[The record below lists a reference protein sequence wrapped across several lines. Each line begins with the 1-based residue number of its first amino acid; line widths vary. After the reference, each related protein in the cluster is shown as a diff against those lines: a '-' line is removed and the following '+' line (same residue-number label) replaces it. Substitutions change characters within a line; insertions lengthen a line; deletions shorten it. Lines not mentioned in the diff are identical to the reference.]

1 MNCYI
6 EVEVIKMSVLDFPR
20 LHFQGKARIHA
31 PTGYKNGL
39 IDLSDNTCYMNG
51 VPYKENHSAAEYH
64 EYLYQKGPKF
74 NSQGKLDENGPFSMA
89 QGWNFGGNGH
99 FSIDANIISTQRE
112 FGKVDLDDPVIGRS
126 VDFWGHYNEYVK
138 TSFNR
143 ARIFENDPA
152 SNWTNTIMLGQLA
165 FGRLGDS
172 NQVPYMLTAPI
183 NGYQLAR
190 WQDFDYIRDLP
201 EHILNK
207 EFGKAAVY
215 QFVVSKGEE
224 HFLWDDEV
232 NISPTVSL
240 LREAMQRDD
249 VLGLV
254 VQFSISN
261 MSAPVQPDCP
271 SFWELHGSI
280 GLWCKDELK
289 TYPGGRLLIP
299 ESDLN
304 KKAMGNLTLDLNS
317 QGISLNMITA
327 IPCIGRSI
335 EAEAGIHKIFSK
347 LDLCDL
353 EIRTVDS
360 NRLVGV
366 IKPEQ
371 YNKESHQLSSGLVD
385 IPYFDCENWSDLREQ
400 VENQGLCIVGTVDGE
415 RRVLV
420 KEKEINLQVDDACLF
435 LEFPNFDKGEDNS
448 VEVEVR
454 SFIRGIPQSV
464 QSINVNQ
471 FYNPRAFPQL
481 RYQSTKEEG
490 RRKKEEG
497 NCNEEFNSYLKVKD
511 RNNQNQN
518 QNQKFHYPR
527 NSELQIVGLK
537 PGRILDKDKEDFNSS
552 CEISTNKQGRGWFT
566 LRGAK
571 SGTCKILISSSL
583 NEHPG
588 GYDNLDE
595 AEIAYDNDNK
605 LGFWNT
611 SGFLA
616 VRVMGDDWH
625 LDNIPQKDVDFNL
638 IYEKVLSFYE
648 ASFSFMKAE
657 VFSLADKCKVAT
669 YARLMWQMSDPKNK
683 NKTYYMPPTRE
694 MSESQSKLLLKF
706 LQNQQQIGY
715 IPPSEQLPEPEIQIQ
730 DKNKNQDKFRVKTKE
745 ELIKALKQAA
755 ELEVAVMLQ
764 YIYAGYSVPNYVT
777 GEEYV
782 RRGLWTEQ
790 QLHLACGDNKEV
802 DNYGMRGVL
811 MEIAREEMIHFL
823 LVNNILMAIGEPFYA
838 AVPDFKQLNSK
849 FPIDIDFALEPL
861 NALSLQYFMRLEMP
875 DFLNETLDNE
885 PIPTSEQLH
894 KYGSLS
900 ELYGQ
905 IRDGLQNIPDLFKVD
920 KNKVGG
926 EHRLFM
932 RDNLNQKHPDYQMQ
946 VYDLKSALF
955 AIDVIVEHG
964 EGSQTQ
970 TETFARSHYQK
981 FRQLADALSQEQIN
995 VNKNQSRNGIV
1006 KTWNP
1011 SYPSLRN
1018 PSLDYQDCN
1027 SNVVT
1032 VPQTRTVMEIFNE
1045 SYFLMMQL
1053 MVQHF
1058 NANPNGSLRR
1068 SKLMNASIDIMTG
1081 MMRPLGELLMTLPS
1095 GKRGKTAGP
1104 SFDIP
1109 TPEYIPDS
1117 KIAAST
1123 IANKF
1128 EILAK
1133 RSYECE
1139 AIPEAVCEMFDFY
1152 CNFFEQGLNG

>member
-1 MNCYI
+1 
-6 EVEVIKMSVLDFPR
+6 MSVLHLPR
-20 LHFQGKARIHA
+20 LHFQGLARIHA

-39 IDLSDNTCYMNG
+39 VDISDNTCYMNG
-51 VPYKENHSAAEYH
+51 SPYKENHSASEYH
-64 EYLYQKGPKF
+64 EYLYNKGPKF
-74 NSQGKLDENGPFSMA
+74 NSEGKLDENGPFSKAM
-89 QGWNFGGNGH
+89 GWNFGGNGH
-99 FSIDANIISTQRE
+99 FSIDAKIISTQRE
-112 FGKVDLDDPVIGRS
+112 FGKVNKNDPAIGRN

-138 TSFNR
+138 TSVNR
-143 ARIFENDPA
+143 ARIFECDPA

-172 NQVPYMLTAPI
+172 NQIPYMVTAPI
-183 NGYQLAR
+183 QGYQLAR

-201 EHILNK
+201 EHILND

-215 QFVVSKGEE
+215 QFAIPKDAED
-224 HFLWDDEV
+224 FLWNDEV
-232 NISPTVSL
+232 NISPTVAL
-240 LREAMQRDD
+240 LKEAMQRED

-261 MSAPVQPDCP
+261 MSAPIQPDAP
-271 SFWELHGSI
+271 SFWELHGTI
-280 GLWCKDELK
+280 GLWCLSELK
-289 TYPGGRLLIP
+289 TYPSGRLLTPEP
-299 ESDLN
+299 ES
-304 KKAMGNLTLDLNS
+304 KAMRNLTVELNS

-327 IPCIGRSI
+327 IPCVGRS
-335 EAEAGIHKIFSK
+335 EKAENGFHKIFSK
-347 LDLCDL
+347 LNLGDL
-353 EIRTVDS
+353 EIRTVNS
-360 NRLVGV
+360 HRL
-366 IKPEQ
+366 IAKIPSEA
-371 YNKESHQLSSGLVD
+371 YEKEAHQLTSGLVD
-385 IPYFDCENWSDLREQ
+385 IPYFENWQDLRSE
-400 VENQGLCIVGTVDGE
+400 VENQGLCIIGTVDNE
-415 RRVLV
+415 RKILV

-435 LEFPNFDKGEDNS
+435 VEFPNLEKGKDNA
-448 VEVEVR
+448 VELEVR
-454 SFIRGIPQSV
+454 SFVRGVPTSV
-464 QSINVNQ
+464 QSVYVNQ

-481 RYQSTKEEG
+481 RYQFEQDFTH
-490 RRKKEEG
+490 
-497 NCNEEFNSYLKVKD
+497 NNKD
-511 RNNQNQN
+511 N
-518 QNQKFHYPR
+518 QNQKFHYPHS
-527 NSELQIVGLK
+527 SEIQIVGLK
-537 PGRILDKDKEDFNSS
+537 PGKQDEKGDFNSS
-552 CEISTNKQGRGWFT
+552 CEISTNKQGCGWFT
-566 LRGAK
+566 LKGAK
-571 SGTCKILISSSL
+571 AGTCKILISSSL
-583 NEHPG
+583 NEINR

-595 AEIAYDNDNK
+595 AEITYDNNNK
-605 LGFWNT
+605 LGFWNG

-625 LDNIPQKDVDFNL
+625 LDKIPQQDVDFNL
-638 IYEKVLSFYE
+638 IYEHILAFYE

-683 NKTYYMPPTRE
+683 SKTYYMPPTRD
-694 MSESQSKLLLKF
+694 MSEAKSKLLLKF

-715 IPPSEQLPEPEIQIQ
+715 IPPSEQKQQPEIQLQ
-730 DKNKNQDKFRVKTKE
+730 DKYQIQTKE

-764 YIYAGYSVPNYVT
+764 YIYAGYSVPNYIT

-782 RRGLWTEQ
+782 RRGLWTQE

-823 LVNNILMAIGEPFYA
+823 LVNNILMAIGEPYYP
-838 AVPDFKQLNSK
+838 AVPDFKQLNAK

-875 DFLNETLDNE
+875 DFLNDNN
-885 PIPTSEQLH
+885 IPTSVQLMSAPRH
-894 KYGSLS
+894 RNSINRRDTEGAEEEVEREEIVLHTYGSLS

-920 KNKVGG
+920 KNQVGG

-932 RDNLNQKHPDYQMQ
+932 RDNLNKAHPDYQMQ
-946 VYDLKSALF
+946 VYDVKSALF

-964 EGSQTQ
+964 EGSEIES
-970 TETFARSHYQK
+970 ETFARSHYQK
-981 FRQLADALSQEQIN
+981 FRDLADALSQEQIYA
-995 VNKNQSRNGIV
+995 NKSKNGIV

-1018 PSLDYQDCN
+1018 PSLNHQDHN

-1032 VPQTRTVMEIFNE
+1032 VPETRTVMEIFNE

-1058 NANPNGSLRR
+1058 NANPQGSLRR

-1109 TPEYIPDS
+1109 TPEYIPNPE
-1117 KIAAST
+1117 IAAST
-1123 IANKF
+1123 ISNQFKT
-1128 EILAK
+1128 LAK
-1133 RSYECE
+1133 RSHNCKV
-1139 AIPEAVCEMFDFY
+1139 IPEAVSEMFDFY
-1152 CNFFEQGLNG
+1152 CNFFNELANSEKKSKV

>member
-1 MNCYI
+1 
-6 EVEVIKMSVLDFPR
+6 MSVLHLPR
-20 LHFQGKARIHA
+20 LHFQGLARTHA

-39 IDLSDNTCYMNG
+39 VDISDNTCYING
-51 VPYKENHSAAEYH
+51 VPYKENHSASEYH
-64 EYLYQKGPKF
+64 EYLYNKGPKF
-74 NSQGKLDENGPFSMA
+74 NSEGKLDENGPFSMA

-99 FSIDANIISTQRE
+99 FSIDAKIISTQTE
-112 FGKVDLDDPVIGRS
+112 FGKVDQNDPVIGRN

-138 TSFNR
+138 TSVNR
-143 ARIFENDPA
+143 ARIFECDPA

-172 NQVPYMLTAPI
+172 NQVPYMVTAPI
-183 NGYQLAR
+183 EGYQLAR

-201 EHILNK
+201 EHILND

-215 QFVVSKGEE
+215 QFAIPKDAQD
-224 HFLWDDEV
+224 FLWNDEV
-232 NISPTVSL
+232 DISPTVSL
-240 LREAMQRDD
+240 LKEAMHRLD

-261 MSAPVQPDCP
+261 MSSPQQPDSP
-271 SFWELHGSI
+271 SFWELHGTI

-289 TYPGGRLLIP
+289 TYPSGRLLTP
-299 ESDLN
+299 ESESR
-304 KKAMGNLTLDLNS
+304 AMGNLTLNLNP

-327 IPCIGRSI
+327 IPNVGRSLNH
-335 EAEAGIHKIFSK
+335 ENGIHHLNSK
-347 LDLCDL
+347 LNLGDL

-360 NRLVGV
+360 HRL
-366 IKPEQ
+366 IAKIHKEA
-371 YNKESHQLSSGLVD
+371 YNKEAHQLTSGLVD
-385 IPYFDCENWSDLREQ
+385 IPYYDCENWDDLRED
-400 VENQGLCIVGTVDGE
+400 VENQGLCIIGTVDGE
-415 RRVLV
+415 RKILV
-420 KEKEINLQVDDACLF
+420 QEKEINLQVDDACLF
-435 LEFPNFDKGEDNS
+435 VEFPNLEKGEDNA
-448 VEVEVR
+448 VELEVR
-454 SFIRGIPQSV
+454 SFVRGIPTSV
-464 QSINVNQ
+464 QLINVNQ

-481 RYQSTKEEG
+481 RYQFE
-490 RRKKEEG
+490 R
-497 NCNEEFNSYLKVKD
+497 D
-511 RNNQNQN
+511 RNNLDK
-518 QNQKFHYPR
+518 KFHYPHS
-527 NSELQIVGLK
+527 SEIQIVGLK
-537 PGRILDKDKEDFNSS
+537 PGLQDEKGEFSSS

-566 LRGAK
+566 LKGAK
-571 SGTCKILISSSL
+571 AGTCKILISSSL
-583 NEHPG
+583 NEIFR

-595 AEIAYDNDNK
+595 AEITYDNDNK
-605 LGFWNT
+605 LGFWNA

-625 LDNIPQKDVDFNL
+625 LDKIPQQDVDFNL
-638 IYEKVLSFYE
+638 IYEHILSFYE

-683 NKTYYMPPTRE
+683 TKTYYMPPTRD
-694 MSESQSKLLLKF
+694 MSEAKSQLLLKF

-715 IPPSEQLPEPEIQIQ
+715 IPPSEQLPKAEIQLSDKYKIQ
-730 DKNKNQDKFRVKTKE
+730 TKE

-782 RRGLWTEQ
+782 RRGLWTQE

-823 LVNNILMAIGEPFYA
+823 LVNNILMAFGEPFYP
-838 AVPDFKQLNSK
+838 AVPDFKQLNAK
-849 FPIDIDFALEPL
+849 FPIDIDFGLEPL

-875 DFLNETLDNE
+875 DFLNETLVNE
-885 PIPTSEQLH
+885 SIPISEQLH
-894 KYGSLS
+894 TYGSLS

-905 IRDGLQNIPDLFKVD
+905 IRDGLQNIPDLFTVD

-932 RDNLNQKHPDYQMQ
+932 RDNLNKQHPDYQMQ

-955 AIDVIVEHG
+955 AVDVIVEHG
-964 EGSQTQ
+964 EGSEIE

-981 FRQLADALSQEQIN
+981 FRDLADALSLEQIN
-995 VNKNQSRNGIV
+995 QSKKGEKR
-1006 KTWNP
+1006 TWNP
-1011 SYPSLRN
+1011 SYPSVRN
-1018 PSLDYQDCN
+1018 PSLNHQDHN

-1032 VPQTRTVMEIFNE
+1032 VPETRTVMEIFNE

-1058 NANPNGSLRR
+1058 NANPQGSLRR

-1109 TPEYIPDS
+1109 TPEYIPNPE
-1117 KIAAST
+1117 IAAST
-1123 IANKF
+1123 ISNQF
-1128 EILAK
+1128 GILAK
-1133 RSYECE
+1133 RSHNCKV
-1139 AIPEAVCEMFDFY
+1139 IPLSVSELFDFY
-1152 CNFFEQGLNG
+1152 CNFFEDLRSKEE

>member
-1 MNCYI
+1 
-6 EVEVIKMSVLDFPR
+6 MSVLHLPR

-39 IDLSDNTCYMNG
+39 VDIGNNTCYMNG
-51 VPYKENHSAAEYH
+51 VPYQENHSASEYH
-64 EYLYQKGPKF
+64 EYLYNKGLLF
-74 NSQGKLDENGPFSMA
+74 NAEGKLDENGPFSMA

-99 FSIDANIISTQRE
+99 FSIDAQIISTQRE
-112 FGKVDLDDPVIGRS
+112 FGKVDKNDPVIGRS

-138 TSFNR
+138 TTFNR

-172 NQVPYMLTAPI
+172 NQVPYMVTAPI
-183 NGYQLAR
+183 QGYQLAR

-201 EHILNK
+201 EHILNH

-215 QFVVSKGEE
+215 QFAISKGEE
-224 HFLWDDEV
+224 DFLWNDEA

-240 LREAMQRDD
+240 LREAMQRED

-261 MSAPVQPDCP
+261 MSAPIQPDCP

-289 TYPGGRLLIP
+289 TYPGGRLLTPQP
-299 ESDLN
+299 ES
-304 KKAMGNLTLDLNS
+304 KAMGNLTLSLNP
-317 QGISLNMITA
+317 QGISVNMITA
-327 IPCIGRSI
+327 IPNVGRSLYI
-335 EAEAGIHKIFSK
+335 SDNGIHSPDSK
-347 LDLCDL
+347 LDLGDL

-360 NRLVGV
+360 NRLVG
-366 IKPEQ
+366 IIPSCLYK
-371 YNKESHQLSSGLVD
+371 KEAHDLTSGLVD
-385 IPYFDCENWSDLREQ
+385 IPYVENQDWQDLRED
-400 VENQGLCIVGTVDGE
+400 VENQGLCIIGTVAGE

-435 LEFPNFDKGEDNS
+435 VEFPNFSKGEDNT
-448 VEVEVR
+448 VEIEVR
-454 SFIRGIPQSV
+454 SFVRGVPQSV
-464 QSINVNQ
+464 SVYVNQ

-481 RYQSTKEEG
+481 RYQFERE
-490 RRKKEEG
+490 
-497 NCNEEFNSYLKVKD
+497 
-511 RNNQNQN
+511 RNNDENIN
-518 QNQKFHYPR
+518 TKFHYPR

-537 PGRILDKDKEDFNSS
+537 PGRILDKDKGDFNSS
-552 CEISTNKQGRGWFT
+552 CNLTTNKQGRGWFT

-583 NEHPG
+583 NEISR

-595 AEIAYDNDNK
+595 AEITYDNDNK
-605 LGFWNT
+605 LRFWNT

-625 LDNIPQKDVDFNL
+625 LDDIPQEDVDFNL
-638 IYEKVLSFYE
+638 IYEHVLSFYE

-683 NKTYYMPPTRE
+683 HKTYYMPPTRD

-715 IPPSEQLPEPEIQIQ
+715 IPPSEQKQPQQYQ
-730 DKNKNQDKFRVKTKE
+730 DKYQIKTKE

-782 RRGLWTEQ
+782 RRGLWTEE
-790 QLHLACGDNKEV
+790 QLHLACGDGKEV

-823 LVNNILMAIGEPFYA
+823 LVNNILMAIGEPFYP
-838 AVPDFKQLNSK
+838 AVPDFKQLNAK

-875 DFLNETLDNE
+875 DFLNETLVDE
-885 PIPTSEQLH
+885 TIPTSEQLH
-894 KYGSLS
+894 TYGSLS

-905 IRDGLQNIPDLFKVD
+905 IRDGLENIPDLFKVD

-946 VYDLKSALF
+946 VYDVKSALF
-955 AIDVIVEHG
+955 AVDVIVEHG
-964 EGSQTQ
+964 EGSQIE
-970 TETFARSHYQK
+970 TETFARSHYQR
-981 FRQLADALSQEQIN
+981 FRQLASALSQEQICAN
-995 VNKNQSRNGIV
+995 NKNQSRNGIV

-1018 PSLDYQDCN
+1018 PSLNHQDCN

-1058 NANPNGSLRR
+1058 NANPQGSLRR
-1068 SKLMNASIDIMTG
+1068 SKLMNASIDVMTG

-1104 SFDIP
+1104 SFEIP
-1109 TPEYIPDS
+1109 TPEYIPS
-1117 KIAAST
+1117 AKIAAST
-1123 IANKF
+1123 ISNQF
-1128 EILAK
+1128 EDLAK
-1133 RSYECE
+1133 RSHSCKV
-1139 AIPEAVCEMFDFY
+1139 IPEAVSEMFDFY
-1152 CNFFEQGLNG
+1152 KNFFEHGLNG

>member
-1 MNCYI
+1 
-6 EVEVIKMSVLDFPR
+6 MSVLDFPR
-20 LHFQGKARIHA
+20 LHFQGLARTHA

-39 IDLSDNTCYMNG
+39 VDISDNTCYMNG
-51 VPYKENHSAAEYH
+51 LPYKENHSASEYH
-64 EYLYQKGPKF
+64 EYLYNQGPKF
-74 NSQGKLDENGPFSMA
+74 NAEGKLDENGPFSKAM
-89 QGWNFGGNGH
+89 GWNFGGNGH
-99 FSIDANIISTQRE
+99 FSIDAKIISTQRE
-112 FGKVDLDDPVIGRS
+112 FNKVDLDDPVIGRS

-138 TSFNR
+138 TSVNR
-143 ARIFENDPA
+143 ARVFECDPA

-172 NQVPYMLTAPI
+172 NQVPYMVTAPI
-183 NGYQLAR
+183 QGYQLAR
-190 WQDFDYIRDLP
+190 WQDFDFIRDLP
-201 EHILNK
+201 DHILND

-215 QFVVSKGEE
+215 QFAISKDEE
-224 HFLWDDEV
+224 DFLWNDEV
-232 NISPTVSL
+232 DISPTVAL
-240 LREAMQRDD
+240 LKEAMQRED

-261 MSAPVQPDCP
+261 MSAPIQPDAP
-271 SFWELHGSI
+271 SFWELHGTI
-280 GLWCKDELK
+280 GLWCLSELK
-289 TYPGGRLLIP
+289 TYPSGRLLTPEP
-299 ESDLN
+299 ES
-304 KKAMGNLTLDLNS
+304 KAMRNLTLKLNS

-327 IPCIGRSI
+327 IPCVGRS
-335 EAEAGIHKIFSK
+335 EKAENGFHKIFSK
-347 LDLCDL
+347 SNLGDL
-353 EIRTVDS
+353 EIRTV
-360 NRLVGV
+360 NNHRL
-366 IKPEQ
+366 IAKIPSEA
-371 YNKESHQLSSGLVD
+371 YNKEAHQLTSGLVD
-385 IPYFDCENWSDLREQ
+385 IPYPSENWQDLRED
-400 VENQGLCIVGTVDGE
+400 VENQGLCIIGTVDNE
-415 RRVLV
+415 RKILV
-420 KEKEINLQVDDACLF
+420 QEKEINLQVDDACLF
-435 LEFPNFDKGEDNS
+435 VEFPNLEKEEDNA
-448 VEVEVR
+448 VELEVR
-454 SFIRGIPQSV
+454 SFVRGVPTSV
-464 QSINVNQ
+464 QSVYVNQ

-481 RYQSTKEEG
+481 RYQFSKEEG

-497 NCNEEFNSYLKVKD
+497 CD
-511 RNNQNQN
+511 I
-518 QNQKFHYPR
+518 FHYPK

-537 PGRILDKDKEDFNSS
+537 PGKQDEKGEFTDN

-566 LRGAK
+566 LKGAK
-571 SGTCKILISSSL
+571 AGTCKILISSSL
-583 NEHPG
+583 NEITC

-595 AEIAYDNDNK
+595 AEITYDNDNK

-611 SGFLA
+611 CGFLA

-625 LDNIPQKDVDFNL
+625 LDKIPQQDVDFNL
-638 IYEKVLSFYE
+638 IYEHILSFYE

-683 NKTYYMPPTRE
+683 SKTYYMPPTRD
-694 MSESQSKLLLKF
+694 MSEAKSKLLLKF

-715 IPPSEQLPEPEIQIQ
+715 IPPSEQLPEAEIQLEDKYQIQ
-730 DKNKNQDKFRVKTKE
+730 TKE

-782 RRGLWTEQ
+782 RRGLWTQE

-823 LVNNILMAIGEPFYA
+823 LVNNILMAIGEPFYP
-838 AVPDFKQLNSK
+838 AVPDFKQLNAK

-875 DFLNETLDNE
+875 DFLNEDLENE
-885 PIPTSEQLH
+885 PIPTSELH
-894 KYGSLS
+894 TYGSLS

-920 KNKVGG
+920 KNQVGG

-932 RDNLNQKHPDYQMQ
+932 RDNLNKQHPDYQMQ

-955 AIDVIVEHG
+955 AVDVIVEHG
-964 EGSQTQ
+964 EGSEIE

-981 FRQLADALSQEQIN
+981 FRNLADALSLEQIN
-995 VNKNQSRNGIV
+995 QSQKGEKR
-1006 KTWNP
+1006 TWNP

-1018 PSLDYQDCN
+1018 PSLNYQDRN

-1058 NANPNGSLRR
+1058 NANPQGSLRR
-1068 SKLMNASIDIMTG
+1068 SKLMNASIDVMTG

-1104 SFDIP
+1104 SFEIP
-1109 TPEYIPDS
+1109 TPEYIPNP

-1123 IANKF
+1123 ISNQF
-1128 EILAK
+1128 GILAK
-1133 RSYECE
+1133 RSHECKV
-1139 AIPEAVCEMFDFY
+1139 IPEAVSEMFDFY
-1152 CNFFEQGLNG
+1152 NNFFEELGSKQE

>member
-1 MNCYI
+1 
-6 EVEVIKMSVLDFPR
+6 MSVLDFPR
-20 LHFQGKARIHA
+20 LHFAGKARVHA

-64 EYLYQKGPKF
+64 EYLYNKGPKF
-74 NSQGKLDENGPFSMA
+74 NSEGKLDENGPFSMA

-99 FSIDANIISTQRE
+99 FSIDSQIISTQRE

-201 EHILNK
+201 DHILNH

-215 QFVVSKGEE
+215 QFAVSKGEE
-224 HFLWDDEV
+224 DFLWDDEV

-240 LREAMQRDD
+240 LREAMQRED

-280 GLWCKDELK
+280 GLWCRDELK
-289 TYPGGRLLIP
+289 SYPSGRLFIP
-299 ESDLN
+299 ESEH
-304 KKAMGNLTLDLNS
+304 KAMGNLTLNLNP
-317 QGISLNMITA
+317 QGLSLNMITA
-327 IPCIGRSI
+327 IPDVGRSPI
-335 EAEAGIHKIFSK
+335 PENGIHKIFSK
-347 LDLCDL
+347 LDNGDL

-360 NRLVGV
+360 NRLIGV
-366 IKPEQ
+366 IPQ
-371 YNKESHQLSSGLVD
+371 HLYNKEAHQLTSGLVD
-385 IPYFDCENWSDLREQ
+385 IPYFKNQNWSDLRED

-435 LEFPNFDKGEDNS
+435 VEFPNFSKGEDNA
-448 VEVEVR
+448 VEIEIR
-454 SFIRGIPQSV
+454 SFVRGVPQSV
-464 QSINVNQ
+464 QSIYINQ

-481 RYQSTKEEG
+481 RYQFEKEEG
-490 RRKKEEG
+490 R
-497 NCNEEFNSYLKVKD
+497 N
-511 RNNQNQN
+511 
-518 QNQKFHYPR
+518 KFHYPK

-537 PGRILDKDKEDFNSS
+537 PGRILDKDKEEFLSS
-552 CEISTNKQGRGWFT
+552 CEISTNHQGRGWIT
-566 LRGAK
+566 IRGAK

-583 NEHPG
+583 NEIPG
-588 GYDNLDE
+588 GYDNLEGAE
-595 AEIAYDNDNK
+595 ATYDNDNK
-605 LGFWNT
+605 LGFWSG
-611 SGFLA
+611 SGFFA
-616 VRVMGDDWH
+616 VRVMGNDWYLDD
-625 LDNIPQKDVDFNL
+625 IPQQDVDFNL

-683 NKTYYMPPTRE
+683 HKTYYMPPTRD

-715 IPPSEQLPEPEIQIQ
+715 IPPSEQLSKPEIQNQHQ
-730 DKNKNQDKFRVKTKE
+730 DKNKSKYQIQNKE

-782 RRGLWTEQ
+782 RRGLWTEE

-875 DFLNETLDNE
+875 DFLNETLADEKVNE
-885 PIPTSEQLH
+885 NIPTSEQLH
-894 KYGSLS
+894 KYASLS

-970 TETFARSHYQK
+970 TETFAKSHYQK
-981 FRQLADALSQEQIN
+981 FRQLADALSQEQI
-995 VNKNQSRNGIV
+995 NQSRNGIV

-1032 VPQTRTVMEIFNE
+1032 VPQTRTVMEIFNQ

-1058 NANPNGSLRR
+1058 NSNPNGSLRR

-1104 SFDIP
+1104 SFSIP
-1109 TPEYIPDS
+1109 TPEYIPNPET
-1117 KIAAST
+1117 AYQT
-1123 IANKF
+1123 ISREF
-1128 EILAK
+1128 QLLAK
-1133 RSYECE
+1133 MSHHCE
-1139 AIPEAVCEMFDFY
+1139 VIPEAVSQMFDFY
-1152 CNFFEQGLNG
+1152 DNFFEELRSKEK

>member
-1 MNCYI
+1 
-6 EVEVIKMSVLDFPR
+6 MSVLDFPR
-20 LHFQGKARIHA
+20 LHFQGLARIHA

-39 IDLSDNTCYMNG
+39 IDISDNTCYMNG
-51 VPYKENHSAAEYH
+51 LPYKENHSASEYH
-64 EYLYQKGPKF
+64 EYLYNQGPKF
-74 NSQGKLDENGPFSMA
+74 NAEGKLDENGPFSKAM
-89 QGWNFGGNGH
+89 GWNFGGNGH
-99 FSIDANIISTQRE
+99 FSIDAKIISTQRE
-112 FGKVDLDDPVIGRS
+112 FNKVDLDDPVIGRS

-138 TSFNR
+138 TSVNR
-143 ARIFENDPA
+143 ARIFECDPA

-172 NQVPYMLTAPI
+172 NQVPYMVTAPI
-183 NGYQLAR
+183 QGYQLAR

-201 EHILNK
+201 EHILND

-215 QFVVSKGEE
+215 QFAISKDEE
-224 HFLWDDEV
+224 DFLWNDEV
-232 NISPTVSL
+232 NISPTVAL
-240 LREAMQRDD
+240 LKEAMQRED

-261 MSAPVQPDCP
+261 MSAPTQPDAP
-271 SFWELHGSI
+271 SFWELHGTI
-280 GLWCKDELK
+280 GLWCLSELK
-289 TYPGGRLLIP
+289 TYPSGRLLTST
-299 ESDLN
+299 ESQ
-304 KKAMGNLTLDLNS
+304 AMGNLSLKLNS

-327 IPCIGRSI
+327 IPCVGRSLNS
-335 EAEAGIHKIFSK
+335 ENGIHSPDSK
-347 LDLCDL
+347 LNLGDL
-353 EIRTVDS
+353 EIRTVNS
-360 NRLVGV
+360 HRLIGK
-366 IKPEQ
+366 IPSEA
-371 YNKESHQLSSGLVD
+371 YNKEAHQLTSGLVD
-385 IPYFDCENWSDLREQ
+385 IPFYPSKNWQDLRSD
-400 VENQGLCIVGTVDGE
+400 VENQGLCIIGTVDGE

-435 LEFPNFDKGEDNS
+435 VEFPNFEKGEDNA
-448 VEVEVR
+448 VELEVR
-454 SFIRGIPQSV
+454 SFVRGVPQSV
-464 QSINVNQ
+464 QSVYVNQ

-481 RYQSTKEEG
+481 RYQFERDS
-490 RRKKEEG
+490 
-497 NCNEEFNSYLKVKD
+497 
-511 RNNQNQN
+511 NNTD
-518 QNQKFHYPR
+518 KTFHYPHS
-527 NSELQIVGLK
+527 SEIQIVGLK
-537 PGRILDKDKEDFNSS
+537 PGKLLDQEEFNSS

-566 LRGAK
+566 LKGAK
-571 SGTCKILISSSL
+571 AGTCKILISSSL
-583 NEHPG
+583 NEIPC
-588 GYDNLDE
+588 GYDNLDA

-605 LGFWNT
+605 LGFWNA

-625 LDNIPQKDVDFNL
+625 LDKIPQQDVDFNL
-638 IYEKVLSFYE
+638 IYEHILSFYE

-683 NKTYYMPPTRE
+683 NKTYYMPPTRD
-694 MSESQSKLLLKF
+694 MSEAKSQLLLKF

-715 IPPSEQLPEPEIQIQ
+715 IPPSEQLAEAKIQLEDKYQIQ
-730 DKNKNQDKFRVKTKE
+730 TKE

-782 RRGLWTEQ
+782 RRGLWTEE

-823 LVNNILMAIGEPFYA
+823 LVNNILMAIGEPFYP
-838 AVPDFKQLNSK
+838 AVPDFKQLNAK

-875 DFLNETLDNE
+875 DFLNETLVNE
-885 PIPTSEQLH
+885 SIPISEQLH
-894 KYGSLS
+894 TYGSLS

-932 RDNLNQKHPDYQMQ
+932 RDNLNKQHPDYQMQ

-955 AIDVIVEHG
+955 AVDVIVEHG
-964 EGSQTQ
+964 EGSEIE
-970 TETFARSHYQK
+970 TETFAKSHYQK
-981 FRQLADALSQEQIN
+981 FRNLADALSLEQIN
-995 VNKNQSRNGIV
+995 QSKKGEKR
-1006 KTWNP
+1006 TWNP

-1018 PSLDYQDCN
+1018 PSLNHQDHN

-1045 SYFLMMQL
+1045 SYLLMMQL

-1058 NANPNGSLRR
+1058 NANPQGSLRR

-1109 TPEYIPDS
+1109 TPEYIPNPE
-1117 KIAAST
+1117 IAAST
-1123 IANKF
+1123 ISNQF

-1133 RSYECE
+1133 RSHECKV
-1139 AIPEAVCEMFDFY
+1139 IPEAVSEMFDFY
-1152 CNFFEQGLNG
+1152 NNFFEELGSKEE

>member
-1 MNCYI
+1 
-6 EVEVIKMSVLDFPR
+6 MSVLDFPR

-51 VPYKENHSAAEYH
+51 VPYKENHSASEYH
-64 EYLYQKGPKF
+64 EYLYNKGPKF
-74 NSQGKLDENGPFSMA
+74 NSEGKLDENGPFSMA
-89 QGWNFGGNGH
+89 MGWNFGGNGH
-99 FSIDANIISTQRE
+99 FSIDAQIISTQRE
-112 FGKVDLDDPVIGRS
+112 FGKVDENDPVIGRS

-143 ARIFENDPA
+143 ARIFECDPA

-172 NQVPYMLTAPI
+172 NQVPYMVTAPI
-183 NGYQLAR
+183 QGYQLAR

-201 EHILNK
+201 EHILNH

-215 QFVVSKGEE
+215 QFAISKGEE
-224 HFLWDDEV
+224 DFLWNDEV

-240 LREAMQRDD
+240 LKEAMQRED

-261 MSAPVQPDCP
+261 MSAPVQPDAP
-271 SFWELHGSI
+271 SFWELHGTI

-289 TYPGGRLLIP
+289 SYPSGRLLI
-299 ESDLN
+299 
-304 KKAMGNLTLDLNS
+304 KAGSREQGAAKSAVLGSPQVEQLFKTGGSMSNLTLKLNP
-317 QGISLNMITA
+317 QGVSLNMITA
-327 IPCIGRSI
+327 IPNVGRSPD
-335 EAEAGIHKIFSK
+335 AEAGIHKIFSK
-347 LDLCDL
+347 LDLGDL

-371 YNKESHQLSSGLVD
+371 YNKEAHDLTSGLVD
-385 IPYFDCENWSDLREQ
+385 ISYCDRWEDLRED
-400 VENQGLCIVGTVDGE
+400 VENQGLCIIGTVAGE

-435 LEFPNFDKGEDNS
+435 VEFPNFSKGEDNA
-448 VEVEVR
+448 VEIEVR
-454 SFIRGIPQSV
+454 SFVRGVPQSV
-464 QSINVNQ
+464 QSVYINQ

-481 RYQSTKEEG
+481 RYQFSKEEG
-490 RRKKEEG
+490 
-497 NCNEEFNSYLKVKD
+497 C
-511 RNNQNQN
+511 
-518 QNQKFHYPR
+518 FHYPK
-527 NSELQIVGLK
+527 NSELQIVELK
-537 PGRILDKDKEDFNSS
+537 PGLQEEKGDFNSS

-571 SGTCKILISSSL
+571 AGTCKILISSSL
-583 NEHPG
+583 NEIPR

-595 AEIAYDNDNK
+595 AEITYDNDNK

-611 SGFLA
+611 SGFCA

-625 LDNIPQKDVDFNL
+625 LDDIPQEDVDFNL

-683 NKTYYMPPTRE
+683 HKTYYMPPTRD

-715 IPPSEQLPEPEIQIQ
+715 IPPRSQLQPQQYQ
-730 DKNKNQDKFRVKTKE
+730 DKYQDKYQIKTNV

-782 RRGLWTEQ
+782 RRGLWTEE

-823 LVNNILMAIGEPFYA
+823 LVNNILMAIGEPFYP
-838 AVPDFKQLNSK
+838 AVPDFKQLNAK

-875 DFLNETLDNE
+875 DFLNETLVE
-885 PIPTSEQLH
+885 ETIPTSEQLH
-894 KYGSLS
+894 TYGSLS

-905 IRDGLQNIPDLFKVD
+905 IRDGLENIPDLFTVD

-946 VYDLKSALF
+946 VYDVKSALF
-955 AIDVIVEHG
+955 AVDVIVEHG

-970 TETFARSHYQK
+970 SETFAKSHYQK
-981 FRQLADALSQEQIN
+981 FRQLADALSQEQICVN
-995 VNKNQSRNGIV
+995 NKNQSRNGIV

-1018 PSLDYQDCN
+1018 PSVSYQDHN

-1032 VPQTRTVMEIFNE
+1032 VPQTRMVMEIFNE

-1058 NANPNGSLRR
+1058 NANPQGSLRR

-1104 SFDIP
+1104 SFEIP

-1117 KIAAST
+1117 KIAYQT

-1133 RSYECE
+1133 RSYQCE
-1139 AIPEAVCEMFDFY
+1139 VIPEAVSEMFDFY
-1152 CNFFEQGLNG
+1152 CNFFEELRSKQK

>member
-1 MNCYI
+1 
-6 EVEVIKMSVLDFPR
+6 MSVLDFPR
-20 LHFQGKARIHA
+20 LHFQGLARIHA

-39 IDLSDNTCYMNG
+39 IDISDNTCYMNG
-51 VPYKENHSAAEYH
+51 FPYKENHSASEYH
-64 EYLYQKGPKF
+64 EYLYNKGPKF
-74 NSQGKLDENGPFSMA
+74 NAEGKLDENGPFSQAM
-89 QGWNFGGNGH
+89 GWNFGGNGH
-99 FSIDANIISTQRE
+99 FSIDAKIISTQRE
-112 FGKVDLDDPVIGRS
+112 FNKVDLDDPVIGRN

-138 TSFNR
+138 TSVNR
-143 ARIFENDPA
+143 ARIFECDPA

-172 NQVPYMLTAPI
+172 NQVPYMVTAPI
-183 NGYQLAR
+183 EGYQLAR

-201 EHILNK
+201 EHILND

-215 QFVVSKGEE
+215 QFAISKDEE
-224 HFLWDDEV
+224 DFLWNDEV
-232 NISPTVSL
+232 NISPTVAL
-240 LREAMQRDD
+240 LKEAMQRED

-261 MSAPVQPDCP
+261 MSSPQQPDAP
-271 SFWELHGSI
+271 SFWELHGTI
-280 GLWCKDELK
+280 GLWCLSELK
-289 TYPGGRLLIP
+289 TYPGGRLLT
-299 ESDLN
+299 S
-304 KKAMGNLTLDLNS
+304 KAGSSMGNLTLQLNS

-327 IPCIGRSI
+327 IPNVGRSLNS
-335 EAEAGIHKIFSK
+335 ENGFHSPDSK
-347 LDLCDL
+347 LNLGDL
-353 EIRTVDS
+353 EIRTVNS
-360 NRLVGV
+360 HRLIGK
-366 IKPEQ
+366 IPSEA
-371 YNKESHQLSSGLVD
+371 YNKEAHDLTSGLVD
-385 IPYFDCENWSDLREQ
+385 IPFYENWQDLRSD
-400 VENQGLCIVGTVDGE
+400 VENQGLCIIGTVDGE

-435 LEFPNFDKGEDNS
+435 VEFPNLDKGEDNA
-448 VEVEVR
+448 VELEVR
-454 SFIRGIPQSV
+454 SFVRGVPTSV
-464 QSINVNQ
+464 QSVYVNQ

-481 RYQSTKEEG
+481 RYQFERDS
-490 RRKKEEG
+490 
-497 NCNEEFNSYLKVKD
+497 
-511 RNNQNQN
+511 NNTD
-518 QNQKFHYPR
+518 KTFHYPHS
-527 NSELQIVGLK
+527 SEIQIVGLK
-537 PGRILDKDKEDFNSS
+537 PGKLLDQEEFNSS
-552 CEISTNKQGRGWFT
+552 CEISTNTQGRGWFT
-566 LRGAK
+566 LKGAK
-571 SGTCKILISSSL
+571 AGTCKILISSSL
-583 NEHPG
+583 NEIPC
-588 GYDNLDE
+588 GYDNLDA

-605 LGFWNT
+605 LGFWNA

-625 LDNIPQKDVDFNL
+625 LNKIPQQDVDFNL
-638 IYEKVLSFYE
+638 IYEHILSFYE

-683 NKTYYMPPTRE
+683 SKTYYMPPTRD
-694 MSESQSKLLLKF
+694 MSEAKSQLLLKF

-715 IPPSEQLPEPEIQIQ
+715 IPPSEQKQPEQPKHKI
-730 DKNKNQDKFRVKTKE
+730 KTKE

-782 RRGLWTEQ
+782 RRGLWTQE
-790 QLHLACGDNKEV
+790 QLHLACGDGKEV

-823 LVNNILMAIGEPFYA
+823 LVNNILMAIGEPFYP
-838 AVPDFKQLNSK
+838 AVPDFKQLNAK

-875 DFLNETLDNE
+875 DFLNENLVNE
-885 PIPTSEQLH
+885 SIPISEQLH
-894 KYGSLS
+894 TYGSLS

-905 IRDGLQNIPDLFKVD
+905 IRDGLQNIPDLFKID

-932 RDNLNQKHPDYQMQ
+932 RDNLNKAHPDYQMQ

-955 AIDVIVEHG
+955 AVDVIVEHG
-964 EGSQTQ
+964 EGSEIE

-981 FRQLADALSQEQIN
+981 FRNLADALSLEQIN
-995 VNKNQSRNGIV
+995 QSKKGEKR
-1006 KTWNP
+1006 TWNP
-1011 SYPSLRN
+1011 SYPSVRN
-1018 PSLDYQDCN
+1018 PSLNYQDHN

-1032 VPQTRTVMEIFNE
+1032 VPETRTVMEIFNE

-1058 NANPNGSLRR
+1058 NANPQGSLRR

-1117 KIAAST
+1117 KIAYHT
-1123 IANKF
+1123 ISSQF

-1133 RSYECE
+1133 RSHNCE
-1139 AIPEAVCEMFDFY
+1139 VIPLSVSEMFDFY
-1152 CNFFEQGLNG
+1152 NNFFNDLANSQN

>member
-1 MNCYI
+1 
-6 EVEVIKMSVLDFPR
+6 MSVLDFPR
-20 LHFQGKARIHA
+20 LHFQGFARVHA

-51 VPYKENHSAAEYH
+51 VPYKENHSASEYH
-64 EYLYQKGPKF
+64 EYLYNKGQKF
-74 NSQGKLDENGPFSMA
+74 NAEGKLDENGPFSMA

-99 FSIDANIISTQRE
+99 FSIDAKIISTQTE
-112 FGKVDLDDPVIGRS
+112 FGKVDESDPVIGRS

-165 FGRLGDS
+165 FGRLGES
-172 NQVPYMLTAPI
+172 NQVPYMVTAPI
-183 NGYQLAR
+183 EGYQLAR

-201 EHILNK
+201 DHILNH

-224 HFLWDDEV
+224 DFLWSDEV

-240 LREAMQRDD
+240 LKEAMQRED

-261 MSAPVQPDCP
+261 MSSPQQPDSP
-271 SFWELHGSI
+271 SFWELHGTI

-289 TYPGGRLLIP
+289 TYPGGRLLTPQP
-299 ESDLN
+299 EL
-304 KKAMGNLTLDLNS
+304 KEMGNLTLKLNS

-327 IPCIGRSI
+327 VPCVGRSNK
-335 EAEAGIHKIFSK
+335 AENGIHHIFSK
-347 LDLCDL
+347 LDLGDL

-366 IKPEQ
+366 IPQKL
-371 YNKESHQLSSGLVD
+371 YKKEAHDLTSGLVD
-385 IPYFDCENWSDLREQ
+385 IPYLENESWQDLRED
-400 VENQGLCIVGTVDGE
+400 VENQGLCIIGTVEGI
-415 RRVLV
+415 RKVLV

-435 LEFPNFDKGEDNS
+435 LEFPNYQKGEDNAY
-448 VEVEVR
+448 EVEVR
-454 SFIRGIPQSV
+454 SFVRGVPTSV
-464 QSINVNQ
+464 QSIYVNQ

-481 RYQSTKEEG
+481 RYQFERDS
-490 RRKKEEG
+490 
-497 NCNEEFNSYLKVKD
+497 NNKD
-511 RNNQNQN
+511 EI
-518 QNQKFHYPR
+518 FHYPQ
-527 NSELQIVGLK
+527 NSELQIVELK
-537 PGRILDKDKEDFNSS
+537 PGLQDEKGEFLSS
-552 CEISTNKQGRGWFT
+552 CEISTNNQGRGWFT

-571 SGTCKILISSSL
+571 PGTAKILMS
-583 NEHPG
+583 H
-588 GYDNLDE
+588 NLPSFVSDRHHADE

-611 SGFLA
+611 SGFCA
-616 VRVMGDDWH
+616 VRVMGNDWH
-625 LDNIPQKDVDFNL
+625 LDDIPQQDVDFNL
-638 IYEKVLSFYE
+638 IYEKVLAFYE

-683 NKTYYMPPTRE
+683 NKTYYMPPTRD

-715 IPPSEQLPEPEIQIQ
+715 IPQSEQLPKPEIQSQ
-730 DKNKNQDKFRVKTKE
+730 NKDKYKIKTKE

-782 RRGLWTEQ
+782 RRGLWTEE

-811 MEIAREEMIHFL
+811 IEIAREEMIHFL

-838 AVPDFKQLNSK
+838 AVPDFKQLNAL
-849 FPIDIDFALEPL
+849 FPIDVDFALEPL

-875 DFLNETLDNE
+875 DFLNEDLVDEN
-885 PIPTSEQLH
+885 IPTAEQLH
-894 KYGSLS
+894 TYGSLS

-955 AIDVIVEHG
+955 AVDVIVEHG
-964 EGSQTQ
+964 EGSQQ
-970 TETFARSHYQK
+970 SSETFAKSHYQK
-981 FRQLADALSQEQIN
+981 FRQLADALSQEQIYVN
-995 VNKNQSRNGIV
+995 NNNKNQSRNGIV

-1018 PSLDYQDCN
+1018 PSVSYQDCN

-1032 VPQTRTVMEIFNE
+1032 IPQTRTVMEIFNQ

-1058 NANPNGSLRR
+1058 NSNPQGSLRR

-1104 SFDIP
+1104 SFEIP
-1109 TPEYIPDS
+1109 TPEYIPDPE
-1117 KIAAST
+1117 IAAST
-1123 IANKF
+1123 ISNHFKD
-1128 EILAK
+1128 LAK
-1133 RSYECE
+1133 RSYECKV
-1139 AIPEAVCEMFDFY
+1139 IPEAVCEMFDFY
-1152 CNFFEQGLNG
+1152 CNFFEELRNDIF

>member
-1 MNCYI
+1 
-6 EVEVIKMSVLDFPR
+6 MSVLHLPR
-20 LHFQGKARIHA
+20 LHFYGKARTHA

-39 IDLSDNTCYMNG
+39 INIADNTCYMNG

-64 EYLYQKGPKF
+64 EYLYNKGPKF
-74 NSQGKLDENGPFSMA
+74 NGEGKLDENGPFSMA

-99 FSIDANIISTQRE
+99 FSIDAQIISTQRE
-112 FGKVDLDDPVIGRS
+112 FNQVDLDDPVIGRS

-138 TSFNR
+138 TSVNR
-143 ARIFENDPA
+143 ARIFECDPA

-172 NQVPYMLTAPI
+172 NQVPYMVTAPI
-183 NGYQLAR
+183 SGYQLAR
-190 WQDFDYIRDLP
+190 WQDFNYIRDLP
-201 EHILNK
+201 LHILNH

-215 QFVVSKGEE
+215 QFAIPKDAED
-224 HFLWDDEV
+224 FLWDDEV

-240 LREAMQRDD
+240 LKEAMQRED

-261 MSAPVQPDCP
+261 MSAPVQPDAP
-271 SFWELHGSI
+271 SFWELHGTI
-280 GLWCKDELK
+280 GLWCQDELK
-289 TYPGGRLLIP
+289 TYPSGRLLTP
-299 ESDLN
+299 ESESQV
-304 KKAMGNLTLDLNS
+304 MGNLSLNLNP

-327 IPCIGRSI
+327 VPCMGRS
-335 EAEAGIHKIFSK
+335 EKAEAGFHEIFSK
-347 LDLCDL
+347 LDLGDL
-353 EIRTVDS
+353 EIRTIDS
-360 NRLVGV
+360 YRLIGK
-366 IKPEQ
+366 IPSEA
-371 YNKESHQLSSGLVD
+371 YNKEAHQLTSGLID
-385 IPYFDCENWSDLREQ
+385 IPFDENWEDLQ
-400 VENQGLCIVGTVDGE
+400 KDIENQGLCIIGAVAGE

-435 LEFPNFDKGEDNS
+435 VEFPNSSTGEDNA
-448 VEVEVR
+448 VELEVR
-454 SFIRGIPQSV
+454 SFVRGIPQSV
-464 QSINVNQ
+464 QSVYVNQ

-481 RYQSTKEEG
+481 RYQFEQDS
-490 RRKKEEG
+490 
-497 NCNEEFNSYLKVKD
+497 
-511 RNNQNQN
+511 QNQN
-518 QNQKFHYPR
+518 QTFHYPR

-537 PGRILDKDKEDFNSS
+537 PGRILDKGDFTDN
-552 CEISTNKQGRGWFT
+552 CTISTNEQGRGWFT
-566 LRGAK
+566 LQGAK
-571 SGTCKILISSSL
+571 AGTCKILISSSL
-583 NEHPG
+583 NEIPC
-588 GYDNLDE
+588 DITNLDE
-595 AEIAYDNDNK
+595 AEIAYDNNNK
-605 LGFWNT
+605 LGFWNS

-625 LDNIPQKDVDFNL
+625 LDEIPQEDVDFNL
-638 IYEKVLSFYE
+638 IYEHILAFYE

-683 NKTYYMPPTRE
+683 NKTYYMPPTRD
-694 MSESQSKLLLKF
+694 MSEAKSKLLLKF

-715 IPPSEQLPEPEIQIQ
+715 IPPTEQKPEPEIQLQPKYQIQ
-730 DKNKNQDKFRVKTKE
+730 TKE

-764 YIYAGYSVPNYVT
+764 YIYAGYSVPNYIT
-777 GEEYV
+777 GEEYL
-782 RRGLWTEQ
+782 RRGLWTPE

-838 AVPDFKQLNSK
+838 AVPDLKQLNAK

-875 DFLNETLDNE
+875 DFLNEDLVDVN
-885 PIPTSEQLH
+885 IPTSEQLYT
-894 KYGSLS
+894 YGSLS

-905 IRDGLQNIPDLFKVD
+905 IRDGLQNIPDLFNVD
-920 KNKVGG
+920 KNQVGG

-955 AIDVIVEHG
+955 AVDVIVEHG
-964 EGSQTQ
+964 EGSETES
-970 TETFARSHYQK
+970 ETFARSHYQK
-981 FRQLADALSQEQIN
+981 FRNLASALSQEQIN
-995 VNKNQSRNGIV
+995 QSKKGEKR
-1006 KTWNP
+1006 TWNP

-1018 PSLDYQDCN
+1018 PSLNHQDHN

-1032 VPQTRTVMEIFNE
+1032 VPQTRMVMEIFNE

-1058 NANPNGSLRR
+1058 GANPQGSLRR

-1104 SFDIP
+1104 SFEIT
-1109 TPEYIPDS
+1109 TPEYIPNPE
-1117 KIAAST
+1117 IAYQT
-1123 IANKF
+1123 ISHEFK
-1128 EILAK
+1128 LLGQLSH
-1133 RSYECE
+1133 RCE
-1139 AIPEAVCEMFDFY
+1139 VIPEAVSEMFDFY
-1152 CNFFEQGLNG
+1152 CNFFEELANSEQKSKV

>member
-1 MNCYI
+1 
-6 EVEVIKMSVLDFPR
+6 MSVLDFPR
-20 LHFQGKARIHA
+20 LHFYGKARIHA
-31 PTGYKNGL
+31 PTGCKNGL

-51 VPYKENHSAAEYH
+51 VPYKENHSATEYH
-64 EYLYQKGPKF
+64 EYLYNKGPKF
-74 NSQGKLDENGPFSMA
+74 NSEGKLDENGPFSMA

-99 FSIDANIISTQRE
+99 FSIDAQIISTQRE
-112 FGKVDLDDPVIGRS
+112 FGKVDENDPVIGRS

-138 TSFNR
+138 TTFNR
-143 ARIFENDPA
+143 ARIFECDPA

-165 FGRLGDS
+165 FGRSGDS
-172 NQVPYMLTAPI
+172 NQVPYMVTAPI
-183 NGYQLAR
+183 QGYQLAR
-190 WQDFDYIRDLP
+190 WQDFNYIRDLP
-201 EHILNK
+201 EHILNH

-215 QFVVSKGEE
+215 QFAIPKDAED
-224 HFLWDDEV
+224 FLWNDDEV

-240 LREAMQRDD
+240 LKEAMQRED

-261 MSAPVQPDCP
+261 MSSPQQPDAP
-271 SFWELHGSI
+271 SFWELHGTI
-280 GLWCKDELK
+280 GLWCRDELK
-289 TYPGGRLLIP
+289 TYPSGRLLTP
-299 ESDLN
+299 ESEY
-304 KKAMGNLTLDLNS
+304 KAMGNLSLKLNP

-327 IPCIGRSI
+327 IPNVGRLPVS
-335 EAEAGIHKIFSK
+335 ENGIHHIFSK
-347 LDLCDL
+347 LNLGDL
-353 EIRTVDS
+353 EIRTVNS
-360 NRLVGV
+360 HRLIGK
-366 IKPEQ
+366 IHQEA
-371 YNKESHQLSSGLVD
+371 YNKEAHQLTSGLID
-385 IPYFDCENWSDLREQ
+385 IPFDDDWEDLREE
-400 VENQGLCIVGTVDGE
+400 VENQGLCIIGTVAGE
-415 RRVLV
+415 RRILV
-420 KEKEINLQVDDACLF
+420 EEKQINLQVDDACLF
-435 LEFPNFDKGEDNS
+435 VEFPNFSKGEDNA
-448 VEVEVR
+448 VEIEIR
-454 SFIRGIPQSV
+454 SFVRGVPTSV
-464 QSINVNQ
+464 PVYVNQ

-481 RYQSTKEEG
+481 RYQFEQDSK
-490 RRKKEEG
+490 
-497 NCNEEFNSYLKVKD
+497 NKD
-511 RNNQNQN
+511 NKD
-518 QNQKFHYPR
+518 QKFHYPHS
-527 NSELQIVGLK
+527 SEIQIVGLK
-537 PGRILDKDKEDFNSS
+537 PGKLLDNGEFTDS
-552 CEISTNKQGRGWFT
+552 CEISTNTRGRGWIT

-571 SGTCKILISSSL
+571 PGTSKILISSYPY
-583 NEHPG
+583 EHPC
-588 GYDNLDE
+588 NPNHPDE

-605 LGFWNT
+605 LGFWNG
-611 SGFLA
+611 SGFFA

-625 LDNIPQKDVDFNL
+625 LDNIPQQDVDFNL
-638 IYEKVLSFYE
+638 IYEHILSFYE

-683 NKTYYMPPTRE
+683 NKTYYMPPTRD
-694 MSESQSKLLLKF
+694 MSEAQSKLLLKF

-715 IPPSEQLPEPEIQIQ
+715 IPPTEQLQPE
-730 DKNKNQDKFRVKTKE
+730 KTKYQINTSE
-745 ELIKALKQAA
+745 ELIQALKQAA

-782 RRGLWTEQ
+782 RRGLWTPE
-790 QLHLACGDNKEV
+790 QLHLACGDGKEV

-823 LVNNILMAIGEPFYA
+823 LVNNILMAIGEPFYP
-838 AVPDFKQLNSK
+838 AVPDFKQLNAK

-875 DFLNETLDNE
+875 DFLNEGNI
-885 PIPTSEQLH
+885 PISEQLYDKLECGNDINRRDTEYAEEEEERGELH
-894 KYGSLS
+894 TYGSLS

-932 RDNLNQKHPDYQMQ
+932 RDNLNKKHPDYQMQ

-964 EGSQTQ
+964 EGSETES
-970 TETFARSHYQK
+970 ETFAKSHYQK
-981 FRQLADALSQEQIN
+981 FRQLADALSLEQIKAN
-995 VNKNQSRNGIV
+995 NKNQSDNGTV

-1018 PSLDYQDCN
+1018 PSLNHQDCN

-1058 NANPNGSLRR
+1058 NANPQGSLRR
-1068 SKLMNASIDIMTG
+1068 SKLMNASIDVMTG
-1081 MMRPLGELLMTLPS
+1081 IMRPLGELLMTLPS

-1104 SFDIP
+1104 SFEIP
-1109 TPEYIPDS
+1109 TPEYIPDAE
-1117 KIAAST
+1117 IAAST
-1123 IANKF
+1123 ISNQF
-1128 EILAK
+1128 GILAK
-1133 RSYECE
+1133 RSHKCE
-1139 AIPEAVCEMFDFY
+1139 VIPEAVCEMFDFY
-1152 CNFFEQGLNG
+1152 HNFFDCGLNG